1 MSIFDVTSVSS
12 KGQIVIPNKIRE
24 YMHLEPGTKL
34 LVVQDGDN
42 TLKFSILVYYI
53 NQFTEIISIGE
64 KIRSELN
71 LKKNDIEKAIQEVR
85 KEKNASR
92 S

>member
-24 YMHLEPGTKL
+24 FMHLEPGTKL
-34 LVVQDGDN
+34 IVVQEGDN
-42 TLKFSILVYYI
+42 ILLKPIKEPKI
-53 NQFTEIISIGE
+53 DQFTKIISIGE
-64 KIRSELN
+64 KVRREIN
-71 LKKNDIEKAIQEVR
+71 LKKKDIEKAIQEVR